1 MDMVIIWL
9 KTFRWKNL
17 LIALFLLLAFRL
29 GVNEAFGFPSALPN
43 WGFALAVIST
53 LIIMAGGYLI
63 NDIYDRPADAVN
75 RPDRMALF
83 RKYEED
89 KLYNVVMS
97 LFGIGVLTG
106 GILAF
111 YIDKWLYAAFPV
123 FTVFLL
129 YQYAH
134 QLKRKPFIGNLTIS
148 FLAGLMIISLM
159 AFDVIPA
166 LKTDLEVKEN
176 YQGIIYIYLVFAG
189 FSFYT
194 TLVREMLK
202 DIEDMEGDRKA
213 GYHTLP
219 IVWSERSVR
228 FVVFLLLMVFFIFF
242 GLFTQRM
249 IEEDNMVWT
258 FLAGLVIFSG
268 AAMWMVRPGSRKVN
282 YRLAQNLV
290 KALMVYG
297 ILLLPAF
304 SVIG

>member
-1 MDMVIIWL
+1 MIWC

-17 LIALFLLLAFRL
+17 VIALLLLLAFRL

-53 LIIMAGGYLI
+53 LLIMAGGYLI
-63 NDIYDRPADAVN
+63 NDIYDRTADAIN
-75 RPDRMALF
+75 RPERTKLF
-83 RKYEED
+83 EKYEED
-89 KLYNVVMS
+89 KLYNIVMS
-97 LFGIGVLTG
+97 LFGVGVLLG

-111 YIDKWLYAAFPV
+111 YIDKWLYVAFPI

-134 QLKRKPFIGNLTIS
+134 QLKRRPFIGNLTIA

-166 LKTDLEVKEN
+166 LENDMEVKEN
-176 YQGIIYIYLVFAG
+176 YQGIMYIYLIFAC

-194 TLVREMLK
+194 TLMREMLK
-202 DIEDMEGDRKA
+202 DIEDMDGDRKA

-219 IVWSERSVR
+219 IVWNERSVR
-228 FVVFLLLMVFFIFF
+228 FVVFLLLMLFFIFF
-242 GLFTQRM
+242 GLFSQRM
-249 IEEDNMVWT
+249 IEENNMVWT
-258 FLAGLVIFSG
+258 FLSGLVIFSG

-282 YRLAQNLV
+282 YRLAQNLI

-304 SVIG
+304 SMIG